1 MDIENN
7 PRNLAVT
14 VLSKVKTGAYSN
26 LQLNNVINDHTLI
39 PADVN
44 LLTTIVYGVV
54 QHRLTLDFYLAPFLK
69 NPDKVEPWVRELL
82 YTALFQELYL
92 DRIPKRAI
100 FNETIE
106 IAKQR
111 GHEGI
116 RRFVTGVLHQMD
128 RTGLPDVATIK
139 DPIERLVVTY
149 SVPKWFINALIDQ
162 RGEEK
167 ALSILSKINQPAN
180 QSIRVNTVELSL
192 DDAVRRLTE
201 EGFEVRESIVS
212 GTGLV
217 VSGQPA
223 NQSTLFKNGQVTIQD
238 ESAMLPPESMQ
249 LDDQMWVLD
258 ACAAPGGKTTQIATY
273 LSPEK
278 GGKVTALDIH
288 PHKIK
293 LINQNAKRLHVQDQ
307 IEAVQLDARKVDE
320 KFDDETFDRILV
332 DAPCS
337 GLGLIRRKPEI
348 RYEKSLSDSQ
358 HLQKV
363 QLDILNGVAPKL
375 KTDGILVYSTC
386 TILDEENK
394 DVYTEFLR
402 QNSNFRSVKVK
413 TDKNLK
419 LDRKTDY
426 LEIFPDDF
434 DSDGF
439 FISAFQKVK

>member
-238 ESAMLPPESMQ
+238 ESAMLPAESMQ

-337 GLGLIRRKPEI
+337 GLGLIRLKPEI

>member
-238 ESAMLPPESMQ
+238 ESAMLPAESMQ

>member
-238 ESAMLPPESMQ
+238 ESAMLPAESMQ

-293 LINQNAKRLHVQDQ
+293 LINQNAKRLHVQRSS
-307 IEAVQLDARKVDE
+307 EAVQLDARKVDE

-337 GLGLIRRKPEI
+337 GLSLIRRKPEI
-348 RYEKSLSDSQ
+348 RYEKVCRTVNTYKRFS
-358 HLQKV
+358 
-363 QLDILNGVAPKL
+363 
-375 KTDGILVYSTC
+375 
-386 TILDEENK
+386 
-394 DVYTEFLR
+394 
-402 QNSNFRSVKVK
+402 
-413 TDKNLK
+413 
-419 LDRKTDY
+419 
-426 LEIFPDDF
+426 
-434 DSDGF
+434 
-439 FISAFQKVK
+439 

>member
-238 ESAMLPPESMQ
+238 ESAMLPAESMQ

-375 KTDGILVYSTC
+375 QTDGILVYSTC